1 VWVFTH
7 TQCFIFS
14 KIEENF
20 LAASSLKSEQ
30 RKFIVLFLTPAL
42 ATILVFTTI
51 PALTTLSYAFFKWD
65 GFVRGGFAGFE
76 NFKRLFSFP
85 FRGQFLLALQH
96 NILVFVAVMILQT
109 SIGIL
114 IAYSLFQLKRR
125 QRFFRTVT
133 FLPVIFSLVVVGY
146 MWQVLLDPYYGPINR
161 VITNLGFESLAKPW
175 LGSMST
181 ALPTLVFINLWRWV
195 GFPAIIFLSGL
206 NAINQ
211 EFIEAARIDGA
222 SEGQI
227 FRKIM
232 FPLLAPSMTIIS
244 VLTFIGAFEWFDLPF
259 VIGGSNGNPAGAT
272 DTLALMFYRL
282 SFGSVDSNA
291 NEIGIGSSLGVL
303 IFVIVGVGAGIGQH
317 LLRKREVDQ

>member
-1 VWVFTH
+1 MAVSGL
-7 TQCFIFS
+7 QR
-14 KIEENF
+14 
-20 LAASSLKSEQ
+20 EQ
-30 RKFIVLFLTPAL
+30 RKYIALLLTPAL

-51 PALTTLSYAFFKWD
+51 PAVTTLSYAFFKWT
-65 GFVRGGFAGFE
+65 GFQRGGFAGLE
-76 NFKRLFSFP
+76 NFQRLFTYP
-85 FRGQFLLALQH
+85 FKDQFLIALRH
-96 NILVFVAVMILQT
+96 NVLVFIAIMIIQT
-109 SIGIL
+109 SLGLL
-114 IAYSLFQLKRR
+114 IAYALFQLKRG

-146 MWQVLLDPYYGPINR
+146 MWQVMLDPYYGPINQ
-161 VITNLGFESLAKPW
+161 IISGLGFESFAKPW

-206 NAINQ
+206 NAVNQ

-222 SEGQI
+222 TEGQI

-232 FPLLAPSMTIIS
+232 FPLLAPSMTIITI
-244 VLTFIGAFEWFDLPF
+244 LTFIGAFEWFDLPF
-259 VIGGSNGNPAGAT
+259 VLGGSNGNPAGAT

-291 NEIGIGSSLGVL
+291 NDIGVGSSLGVL
-303 IFVIVGVGAGIGQH
+303 IFVIVGFGAAIGQH
-317 LLRKREVDQ
+317 YLRKREVEQ

>member
-1 VWVFTH
+1 MAVSGL
-7 TQCFIFS
+7 QR
-14 KIEENF
+14 
-20 LAASSLKSEQ
+20 EQ
-30 RKFIVLFLTPAL
+30 RKYIALLLTPAL
-42 ATILVFTTI
+42 AVILIFTTI
-51 PALTTLSYAFFKWD
+51 PAVTTLSYAFFKWT
-65 GFVRGGFAGFE
+65 GFQRGSFAGFE
-76 NFKRLFSFP
+76 NFQRLFSYP
-85 FRGQFLLALQH
+85 FKDQFLMALRH
-96 NILVFVAVMILQT
+96 NVLVFIAIMIIQT
-109 SIGIL
+109 SLGLL
-114 IAYSLFQLKRR
+114 IAYALFRLKRG

-146 MWQVLLDPYYGPINR
+146 MWQVLLDPYYGPINQ
-161 VITNLGFESLAKPW
+161 IINGLGFESFARPW

-195 GFPAIIFLSGL
+195 GFPAIIFLAGL

-222 SEGQI
+222 TDGQV

-232 FPLLAPSMTIIS
+232 FPLLAPSMTIITI
-244 VLTFIGAFEWFDLPF
+244 LTFIGAFEWFDLPF

-291 NEIGIGSSLGVL
+291 NEVGVGSALGVF
-303 IFVIVGVGAGIGQH
+303 IFVIVGFGAAIGQH
-317 LLRKREVDQ
+317 YLRKREVEQ